1 LVCTETNFT
10 EENPMNEHKY
20 VALDVDSANIVAGVY
35 DSKGKAQMES
45 NIRTERKT
53 IEQFFRG
60 LRGRLHVTFEEGTQ
74 SAWLYEI
81 IRPLAYEVIVCDPR
95 RNKLLQSGS
104 KSDRIDKAKLAR
116 LLRLR
121 ELHPVYKGEQ
131 STAGLKH
138 LVHAYERLSA
148 DATRAM
154 NRIKAL
160 YRGRGIRCR
169 GRAVYE
175 KSTQEEWVR
184 KLEIEGIKVRAGY
197 LYEQLEL
204 LLKLSDEASK
214 QMCREARRHS
224 AYKLISPIP
233 GLGPVRTAQ
242 VIAAVSSPH
251 RFRTKRQFW
260 PFCGLAVVTHSSGD
274 YEWDGDRVKRR
285 KKPVQTRGLNKNY
298 NRTLKAVFKGAA
310 LTAIATNKEFK
321 EYYQRM
327 IDKGIRPEMAR
338 LTVARKIA
346 AITLS
351 VWKKGEKF
359 DPQRVNQVA
368 RSGIE

>member
-1 LVCTETNFT
+1 
-10 EENPMNEHKY
+10 
-20 VALDVDSANIVAGVY
+20 
-35 DSKGKAQMES
+35 
-45 NIRTERKT
+45 
-53 IEQFFRG
+53 
-60 LRGRLHVTFEEGTQ
+60 
-74 SAWLYEI
+74 
-81 IRPLAYEVIVCDPR
+81 
-95 RNKLLQSGS
+95 
-104 KSDRIDKAKLAR
+104 
-116 LLRLR
+116 
-121 ELHPVYKGEQ
+121 VYKGEQ
-131 STAGLKH
+131 STVGLKH

-233 GLGPVRTAQ
+233 GLGPVRTSQ

-260 PFCGLAVVTHSSGD
+260 PYCGLAVVTHSRGD

>member
-1 LVCTETNFT
+1 
-10 EENPMNEHKY
+10 
-20 VALDVDSANIVAGVY
+20 
-35 DSKGKAQMES
+35 
-45 NIRTERKT
+45 
-53 IEQFFRG
+53 
-60 LRGRLHVTFEEGTQ
+60 
-74 SAWLYEI
+74 
-81 IRPLAYEVIVCDPR
+81 
-95 RNKLLQSGS
+95 
-104 KSDRIDKAKLAR
+104 
-116 LLRLR
+116 
-121 ELHPVYKGEQ
+121 
-131 STAGLKH
+131 
-138 LVHAYERLSA
+138 
-148 DATRAM
+148 
-154 NRIKAL
+154 
-160 YRGRGIRCR
+160 
-169 GRAVYE
+169 
-175 KSTQEEWVR
+175 
-184 KLEIEGIKVRAGY
+184 

-214 QMCREARRHS
+214 EMCREARKHS
-224 AYKLISPIP
+224 AYKLIRPIP

-260 PFCGLAVVTHSSGD
+260 PYCGLAVVIHSSGD

-310 LTAIATNKEFK
+310 LTAIATNREFK

-359 DPQRVNQVA
+359 GPQRVNQAA
-368 RSGIE
+368 RTGIEVN